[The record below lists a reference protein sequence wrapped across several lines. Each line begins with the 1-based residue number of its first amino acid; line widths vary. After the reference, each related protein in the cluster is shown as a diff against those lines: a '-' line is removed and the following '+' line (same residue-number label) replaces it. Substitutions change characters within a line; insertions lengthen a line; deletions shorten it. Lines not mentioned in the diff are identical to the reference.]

1 MSGPLADSAGLMQ
14 ERSADDVSIGSGLVF
29 HEMIGVLG
37 NWKACVKANLAELA
51 VCRSHRAVGKATKS
65 GSIVGGSIVG
75 GSSNS
80 GRHFEVGRSC
90 CISDVRE
97 TVVCLV

>member
-65 GSIVGGSIVG
+65 GSIVGGG
-75 GSSNS
+75 SNS

>member
-65 GSIVGGSIVG
+65 GSIVGGS
-75 GSSNS
+75 SNS